1 MVLVPRLMMARLP
14 SGRETGVV
22 GCPQSSTSYSLFR
35 WLGSLVSFNLA
46 AIVFVVDASLNFIR
60 YELSRIQP
68 YKINSSS

>member
-1 MVLVPRLMMARLP
+1 MMARLP

-46 AIVFVVDASLNFIR
+46 AIVFVVDASPEGFFIQ
-60 YELSRIQP
+60 YEVACLG
-68 YKINSSS
+68 SSS